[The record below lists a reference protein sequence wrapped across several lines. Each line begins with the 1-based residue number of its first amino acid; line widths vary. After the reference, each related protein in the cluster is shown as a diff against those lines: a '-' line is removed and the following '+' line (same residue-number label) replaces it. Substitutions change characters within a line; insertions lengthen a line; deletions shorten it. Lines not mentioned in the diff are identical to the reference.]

1 MILVCEKRWT
11 LSLDDKHE
19 RHLRTIVDLGALAQ
33 ERCKLRGLLS
43 IHPDHPNVTFDERT
57 VLEVALLVGLRAL
70 AQDLERELGMSF
82 RSVQA
87 DGQTEPPTNVGASL
101 KER

>member
-1 MILVCEKRWT
+1 MTLACEKRWT

-19 RHLRTIVDLGALAQ
+19 RYLRTIVDLGSLAQ
-33 ERCKLRGLLS
+33 ERCKLGGLLS

-70 AQDLERELGMSF
+70 AQDLERALGMSF
-82 RSVQA
+82 RVDA
-87 DGQTEPPTNVGASL
+87 DGQTELPTKVRVSL
-101 KER
+101 NER